1 MKDNNRE
8 KAKVETFD
16 SQIRVE
22 KSSFNI
28 YVRMTYV
35 SFNQEKEEAHC
46 IKMKWGI
53 IEIKI
58 FGSLSSIT
66 TIIRSLRSLS
76 FIAIKKE
83 KEKVCLKISK
93 EEEVKETTAD
103 RWGKIL
109 FANVIA
115 RCCSIDAIRTS
126 WRG

>member
-1 MKDNNRE
+1 MKDNNWE
-8 KAKVETFD
+8 KVKVETFN
-16 SQIRVE
+16 SQIRME
-22 KSSFNI
+22 KGSFDI

-53 IEIKI
+53 IKIKI

-66 TIIRSLRSLS
+66 TIRSLRSLS
-76 FIAIKKE
+76 FIATKKE
-83 KEKVCLKISK
+83 KKKVCLKICK
-93 EEEVKETTAD
+93 EEEVKETTVD

-109 FANVIA
+109 FTNVIA